1 MCASTT
7 STSDTV
13 FHPLTPKRWADLEEL
28 FGSRGACGGCWCMWW
43 RQTQAEF
50 DRNKGEPNRRAMKR
64 IVTSGRVPGI
74 LAYDR
79 GHPVGWCAAG
89 PRESYPRLARS
100 RILKRIDD
108 RPVWSVVCFF
118 IARSHR
124 RRGLATGLLQAAVEH
139 AGRHGARIVEGYPVE
154 PRKSLAPDVF
164 VYHGLASQFRRA
176 GFREAARR
184 SETRP
189 IMRYHIRG
197 S

>member
-1 MCASTT
+1 MSSSQT
-7 STSDTV
+7 STSDLA
-13 FHPLTPKRWADLEEL
+13 FQPLTPERWGDLEDL

-64 IVTSGRVPGI
+64 IVESGRVPGI
-74 LAYDR
+74 LAYDQGR
-79 GHPVGWCAAG
+79 PVGWCSVG
-89 PRESYPRLARS
+89 PRESYPRLKRS
-100 RILKRIDD
+100 RILKRIDN
-108 RPVWSVVCFF
+108 RPVWSAVCFF
-118 IARSHR
+118 VARSHR
-124 RRGLATGLLQAAVEH
+124 RRGLATGLLRAAVEH
-139 AGRHGARIVEGYPVE
+139 AGRNGARIVEGYPVE
-154 PRKSLAPDVF
+154 PRKESAPDVF

-189 IMRYHIRG
+189 IMRYSIRG